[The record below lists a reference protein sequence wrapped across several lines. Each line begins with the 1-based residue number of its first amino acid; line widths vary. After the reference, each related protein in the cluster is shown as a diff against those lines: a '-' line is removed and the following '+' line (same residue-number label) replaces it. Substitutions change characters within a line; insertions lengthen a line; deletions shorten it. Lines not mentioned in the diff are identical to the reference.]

1 MSDSA
6 RWIHIHRSEV
16 SVPLR
21 LWNHRLH
28 NTVTFSADQS
38 RRDTAAVKFCNDIT
52 FHDTGIGCCAAF
64 LYRYYIDTFRHVV
77 PSGRSGKLLPAGD
90 ADVTDF
96 ILSYLGSGLTLHQ
109 ICNDRTCRSNRDS
122 ISHTFYGSTTD
133 LVGVDTDNLTIHVQ
147 QCTAGVTGVDGC
159 VGLDVST
166 GRAVLQSD
174 LTIQGTYIPLV
185 TD

>member
-1 MSDSA
+1 MIPALAAALPSS
-6 RWIHIHRSEV
+6 
-16 SVPLR
+16 
-21 LWNHRLH
+21 
-28 NTVTFSADQS
+28 T
-38 RRDTAAVKFCNDIT
+38 DTT
-52 FHDTGIGCCAAF
+52 
-64 LYRYYIDTFRHVV
+64 LDTFRHVV
-77 PSGRSGKLLPAGD
+77 HLGDLGSYFPQGD

-159 VGLDVST
+159 VGLDESTGRAVLQT

-174 LTIQGTYIPLV
+174 LTIQALTIPLV